1 MLILQ
6 PMLLVLMG
14 LSLVFGF
21 LNGFHDSANIVAATI
36 SSRALPP
43 RTALV
48 LAAVSVFAGPFL
60 FGVAVARTVGADLLD
75 PTALRSEVVVA
86 ALSAAVVW
94 NLVTWYFGIPSSS
107 SHALVGGLVGAAAV
121 ANGIGSLKVQGLA
134 KVLLA
139 LFISPPLGLLAG
151 FLMLRAVLFLLR
163 GASPS
168 INQQLRRAQ
177 IFTLIGLGLSHG
189 SNDGQKTIAV
199 LTLGLV
205 TAGVLPNFQVPLWVI
220 AVSGGAMA
228 LGISMGGW
236 RLIRTLGGRLFRI
249 RPVHGFVAQ
258 LAGAT
263 VILGAAMV
271 GGPVST
277 THVMSSAIMGAGAG
291 QRVNQ
296 VRWMVL
302 REMTIAW
309 VLTIPA
315 TAIFAGLVVF
325 VLDSV

>member
-1 MLILQ
+1 MLLLQ
-6 PMLLVLMG
+6 PMLLILIA

-21 LNGFHDSANIVAATI
+21 LNGFHDSANIVAAAI
-36 SSRALPP
+36 SSRSLPP
-43 RTALV
+43 RAALV
-48 LAAVSVFAGPFL
+48 LAAMAVFLGPFL

-75 PTALRSEVVVA
+75 PIALQTQVVVA
-86 ALSAAVVW
+86 ALCAAVVW

-107 SHALVGGLVGAAAV
+107 SHALIGGLVGAAV
-121 ANGIGSLKVQGLA
+121 VSSGIGSLQTPGLV

-151 FLMLRAVLFLLR
+151 FLMLKAALFLLR
-163 GASPS
+163 GATPS

-177 IFTLIGLGLSHG
+177 VLTLIGLGLSHG

-205 TAGVLPNFQVPLWVI
+205 TAGVLPDFQVPVWVI

-249 RPVHGFVAQ
+249 RPVHGFVSQ
-258 LAGAT
+258 VAGAT

-315 TAIFAGLVVF
+315 TAIFAGLVA
-325 VLDSV
+325 LGLQAL